1 MMIIATSTNTWTGST
16 KKWKVVMPS
25 LQAAPLL
32 IITIM
37 GLLLGLLAWGVLLS
51 QRHTSTRDFFETPD
65 YLRLGLL
72 LLAIFS
78 LGVFVALALEV
89 TILR

>member
-1 MMIIATSTNTWTGST
+1 
-16 KKWKVVMPS
+16 MPF

-32 IITIM
+32 LIVTT
-37 GLLLGLLAWGVLLS
+37 GLLLGLLAWGLFLS
-51 QRHTSTRDFFETPD
+51 QRHTSIRDFFETPD

-78 LGVFVALALEV
+78 LGAFVALALELV
-89 TILR
+89 ILR

>member
-1 MMIIATSTNTWTGST
+1 MEGI
-16 KKWKVVMPS
+16 MPS

-32 IITIM
+32 LIIIT
-37 GLLLGLLAWGVLLS
+37 GLLFGLLAWGLLLS
-51 QRHTSTRDFFETPD
+51 RRQASIRDFFETPD

-78 LGVFVALALEV
+78 LGIFVAFALE
-89 TILR
+89 ILLLA